1 MNCGNRSNPPRSLEQ
16 WTSWFR
22 RELGPPALDDD
33 GIAAYLH
40 HFADLGLLQQCDDE
54 NQWQISG
61 IDWNVAPDQIRESI
75 CVRLETLSRT
85 ESGPA
90 VGYFLGQKPDLS
102 ASFQKI
108 TQAGEAKREDPD
120 TTGKIHLPERSS
132 DLSNLQ
138 IVKKVGRQLRPF
150 LELEK
155 SVLAFLEGPHTSKAD
170 ARRIYNFILSQ
181 TQAKAEP
188 KKWEQLSRKRHK

>member
-1 MNCGNRSNPPRSLEQ
+1 MSCGNTANPPRSLEQ
-16 WTSWFR
+16 WVAWFS

-33 GIAAYLH
+33 GMSAYLH
-40 HFADLGLLQQCDDE
+40 HFADLGILQQSAE

-61 IDWNVAPDQIRESI
+61 IDWNASPDQIREDI
-75 CVRLETLSRT
+75 RMRLETLSRT

-90 VGYFLGQKPDLS
+90 ICYFLGQKPDLT
-102 ASFQKI
+102 ACFQK
-108 TQAGEAKREDPD
+108 TGKAGEARRVHPD
-120 TTGKIHLPERSS
+120 TAEHVHLPERAS

-155 SVLAFLEGPHTSKAD
+155 SVLSFLEGPHTSKED
-170 ARRIYNFILSQ
+170 ARRIYNFILSRAQ
-181 TQAKAEP
+181 EKAEP